1 MKKVKEIAASMEKS
15 SKDSPLSYKAKVDNA
30 VMRLLKLSS
39 IRHVIAHT
47 SRGDLCL
54 NLPFEGT
61 WQDYRFFLDAV
72 PLDDEDNEKLMGI
85 VKDSIFVYEL

>member
-1 MKKVKEIAASMEKS
+1 MTRETKSADEIRMELF
-15 SKDSPLSYKAKVDNA
+15 DSLSYKAKVDNA
-30 VMRLLKLSS
+30 IMRMLKLSN

-61 WQDYRFFLDAV
+61 WKDYRFFLDAV
-72 PLDDEDNEKLMGI
+72 PLEDEENERFMNI
-85 VKDSIFVYEL
+85 VKDSLFVHKL